1 MDTLAFIVVDDREL
15 DCFIAEKLIDKI
27 DNSLSVKSFYEAH
40 SCLKHIDNIES
51 HSNTI
56 ILLDIMMPVMT
67 GFDFLDAFEQL
78 DEEKK
83 QWYRIVPITTSLN
96 KNEIQRIGTYPSVL
110 KVLQKP
116 YSVEEIKEIIELA
129 DF

>member
-27 DNSLSVKSFYEAH
+27 DSRLSVKSFYEAH
-40 SCLKHIDNIES
+40 SCLKHIDNTES
-51 HSNTI
+51 HTNTI

-67 GFDFLDAFEQL
+67 GFDFLEAFEQI

-83 QWYRIVPITTSLN
+83 QWYKIVPITTSLN

-116 YSVEEIKEIIELA
+116 YSVEEIKEIIDIA
-129 DF
+129 NF

>member
-27 DNSLSVKSFYEAH
+27 DNRLSVKSFYEAH
-40 SCLKHIDNIES
+40 SCLKHIDNTES
-51 HSNTI
+51 HTNTI

-67 GFDFLDAFEQL
+67 GFDFLEAFEQI
-78 DEEKK
+78 DDKKK
-83 QWYRIVPITTSLN
+83 QWYKIVPITTSLN

-116 YSVEEIKEIIELA
+116 YSVEEIKEIIDIA
-129 DF
+129 NF